1 MNIVII
7 GGGAAG
13 MSAASKARRMDKNA
27 RITVLEKTGY
37 VSYAECGMPYYLS
50 GYFENKVIKGIK
62 SLYAKNM
69 GYYV

>member
-50 GYFENKVIKGIK
+50 GYFE
-62 SLYAKNM
+62 
-69 GYYV
+69 